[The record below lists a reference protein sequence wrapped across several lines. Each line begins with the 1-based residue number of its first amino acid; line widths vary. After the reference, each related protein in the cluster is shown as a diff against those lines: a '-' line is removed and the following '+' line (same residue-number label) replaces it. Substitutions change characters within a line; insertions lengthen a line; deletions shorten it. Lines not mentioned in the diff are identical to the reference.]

1 MKILLALY
9 QIIRKRNEGLCTIA
23 THSQTH
29 PLQLDQGAQIK
40 IYPKFSDLCTRTNQ
54 SHLAVFCI
62 DKNTIGCYDFFQVW
76 VLQVN
81 RLSNSNSTSVQKTN
95 KAMAT
100 KCNRV
105 VTQEKRRKS
114 IGEGREKLHF
124 WGFQEPFTSIALYQ
138 SMYWDSKLFV
148 FLNSYVVQRVLAF
161 CKFNYCE
168 FHYCDYSKKSINLLN
183 ANLCLTH

>member
-1 MKILLALY
+1 MTFLNKVIHTWILWKMRKSNMKKDCTALY
-9 QIIRKRNEGLCTIA
+9 QII
-23 THSQTH
+23 
-29 PLQLDQGAQIK
+29 
-40 IYPKFSDLCTRTNQ
+40 
-54 SHLAVFCI
+54 
-62 DKNTIGCYDFFQVW
+62 W
-76 VLQVN
+76 VN
-81 RLSNSNSTSVQKTN
+81 RLSNSNLTSVQKTN

-161 CKFNYCE
+161 CEFNYCE

-183 ANLCLTH
+183 ANLFLTHWTILFN